1 MRATEFLSL
10 HAGAGAPGTIFQG
23 MEREHM
29 DLEQMKQKYSS
40 VLAELQ
46 QQQVRLSHVHI
57 QDNKLFIE
65 GVAPS
70 EQAKNKVW
78 ARIKS
83 VNPNWTQELVA
94 DIAVDQ
100 NAQASAPQP
109 PTPKPAQR
117 SYTVQSGDSLSKIS
131 KQFYGTAN
139 EYMKIFEANRD
150 VINDPNKISP
160 GQTLKIP
167 A

>member
-1 MRATEFLSL
+1 
-10 HAGAGAPGTIFQG
+10 
-23 MEREHM
+23 M
-29 DLEQMKQKYSS
+29 DLEQMKQKYAS
-40 VLAELQ
+40 VLTEVQ
-46 QQQVRLSHVHI
+46 QLQVRLTHVHI
-57 QDNKLFIE
+57 QDNKLFIQ

-70 EQAKNKVW
+70 EEAKNKVW
-78 ARIKS
+78 NQIKA
-83 VNPNWTQELVA
+83 VNPNWAQELTA
-94 DIAVDQ
+94 DITVDQ
-100 NAQASAPQP
+100 NAQPSTGQA

-131 KQFYGTAN
+131 KQFYGNAN

-150 VINDPNKISP
+150 VISDPNKISP